1 MKEQPHMEPAEEMQ
15 VISSFQLDDTK
26 ELLFYSHTFRKRRLG
41 AIRIFVDSPK
51 YAGPTA
57 AGFDMVLSQLKQL
70 HDALE
75 PLPEDL
81 DLARVIPPLE
91 VARIPGDTQS
101 SEWVVQVLE
110 PEGTSEQYRLDIRK
124 YVTSERFTG
133 WTRKGLRIDVDFI
146 DEIVDHLPGLI
157 EALEDWEAGRT
168 GLFSKDLQ
176 PAGPV
181 YHQQSPQ
188 REPSLDSIPED
199 LKGYF

>member
-1 MKEQPHMEPAEEMQ
+1 MERAEEMQ

-26 ELLFYSHTFRKRRLG
+26 ELLFYSHSFRKRRLG

-51 YAGPTA
+51 YAGPTR

-70 HDALE
+70 FDALE

-81 DLARVIPPLE
+81 DSGRVIPPLE
-91 VARIPGDTQS
+91 VARIPGGTQS
-101 SEWVVQVLE
+101 SEWVVQVVE

-124 YVTSERFTG
+124 YVTSKGFTG

-146 DEIVDHLPGLI
+146 DEIVDHLPGVVQ
-157 EALEDWEAGRT
+157 ALEAWEAGRT
-168 GLFSKDLQ
+168 GLFSPDPQ
-176 PAGPV
+176 SAGPIDG
-181 YHQQSPQ
+181 QQSPE